1 MDQVKN
7 DEIELSEEIEIT
19 EDEVSVA
26 EEEIV
31 DELVVEKSKPKVKK
45 EDEEED
51 EDEDEVV
58 DDEPEESAKGKKVK
72 ESKKSLKKEFG
83 HDDEEE
89 DDAEEEEESVK
100 AKKSRKESLEIDMS
114 VDVNALLEGEDFSDD
129 FKFKATTIF
138 ESAVKSRLVS
148 EIDKMEEEFAGKL
161 DEATAKIEDGLVE
174 KVDDFLNYAVSE
186 WAKDNEVALTHS
198 IQTEM
203 SENFLDGIKEL
214 FIENFIDIPE
224 EKFKI
229 VESQFDEIEDLTGQL
244 NVSEK
249 SIMGLT
255 KELNE
260 SKKGKI
266 LLSLSSDLTV
276 TESEKFKELAE
287 NVDFET
293 SELYEK
299 KLTVIKEKY
308 FPTETVVNDL
318 ETFNTNSASTA
329 DLSGS
334 MSAYTAAITKFK

>member
-89 DDAEEEEESVK
+89 GDEEEEEESVK

-186 WAKDNEVALTHS
+186 WSKDNEVALTHS

>member
-31 DELVVEKSKPKVKK
+31 DELVVEKSKPKVK

-51 EDEDEVV
+51 DEDEVV

-249 SIMGLT
+249 SIMDLT

>member
-58 DDEPEESAKGKKVK
+58 DDEPEESVKGKKVK

-83 HDDEEE
+83 HDDEEG
-89 DDAEEEEESVK
+89 DDEEEEEESVK

-249 SIMGLT
+249 SIMDLT

-318 ETFNTNSASTA
+318 ETFNTNSTSTA
-329 DLSGS
+329 DRSDS

>member
-1 MDQVKN
+1 
-7 DEIELSEEIEIT
+7 
-19 EDEVSVA
+19 
-26 EEEIV
+26 
-31 DELVVEKSKPKVKK
+31 
-45 EDEEED
+45 
-51 EDEDEVV
+51 
-58 DDEPEESAKGKKVK
+58 
-72 ESKKSLKKEFG
+72 
-83 HDDEEE
+83 
-89 DDAEEEEESVK
+89 
-100 AKKSRKESLEIDMS
+100 MS

-148 EIDKMEEEFAGKL
+148 EIEKMEEEFAGKL

-249 SIMGLT
+249 SIMDLT

-318 ETFNTNSASTA
+318 ETFNTNSTSTA
-329 DLSGS
+329 DQSDS

>member
-1 MDQVKN
+1 MDQVKH

-45 EDEEED
+45 EEEEED
-51 EDEDEVV
+51 DEEEVV

-89 DDAEEEEESVK
+89 DDEEEEEESVK
-100 AKKSRKESLEIDMS
+100 VKKSRKESLDIDMS
-114 VDVNALLEGEDFSDD
+114 ADVNALLEGEDFTDD

-138 ESAVKSRLVS
+138 ESAVKSRLIS
-148 EIDKMEEEFAGKL
+148 EIEKMEEEFSGKL
-161 DEATAKIEDGLVE
+161 DEATAKIEEGLVE
-174 KVDDFLNYAVSE
+174 KVDDFLNYAVTE

-198 IQTEM
+198 IQSEI

-229 VESQFDEIEDLTGQL
+229 VESQFDEIEDLTSQ
-244 NVSEK
+244 
-249 SIMGLT
+249 
-255 KELNE
+255 LNE
-260 SKKGKI
+260 SEKTIIGLNKQMDGLEKGKI
-266 LLSLSSDLTV
+266 LLSLSSDLSV

-299 KLTVIKEKY
+299 KLKVIKEKY
-308 FPTETVVNDL
+308 FPVETVVNDL
-318 ETFNTNSASTA
+318 EEFNTNTKSAA
-329 DLSGS
+329 ELSNS

>member
-31 DELVVEKSKPKVKK
+31 DELVVEKSKPKVK
-45 EDEEED
+45 EED
-51 EDEDEVV
+51 DEDEVV

-148 EIDKMEEEFAGKL
+148 EIEKMEEEFAGKL

-249 SIMGLT
+249 SIMDLT

-318 ETFNTNSASTA
+318 ETFNTNSTSAA
-329 DLSGS
+329 ELSDS

>member
-31 DELVVEKSKPKVKK
+31 DELVVEKSKPKVK

-51 EDEDEVV
+51 DEDEVV

-100 AKKSRKESLEIDMS
+100 AKKSRKESLDIDMS

-148 EIDKMEEEFAGKL
+148 EIEKMEEEFAGKL

-249 SIMGLT
+249 SIMDLT

-318 ETFNTNSASTA
+318 ETFNTNSTSTA
-329 DLSGS
+329 DQSDS

>member
-1 MDQVKN
+1 MDQVKH

-45 EDEEED
+45 EEEEED
-51 EDEDEVV
+51 DEEEVV

-89 DDAEEEEESVK
+89 DDEEEEEESVK
-100 AKKSRKESLEIDMS
+100 VKKSRKESLDIDMS
-114 VDVNALLEGEDFSDD
+114 ADVNALLEGEDFTDD

-138 ESAVKSRLVS
+138 ESAVKSRLIS
-148 EIDKMEEEFAGKL
+148 EIEKMEEEFSGKL
-161 DEATAKIEDGLVE
+161 DEATAKIEEGLVE
-174 KVDDFLNYAVSE
+174 KVDDFLNYAVTE

-198 IQTEM
+198 IQSEI

-229 VESQFDEIEDLTGQL
+229 VESQFDEIEDLTSQ
-244 NVSEK
+244 
-249 SIMGLT
+249 
-255 KELNE
+255 LNE
-260 SKKGKI
+260 SEKTIIGLNKQMDGLEKGKI
-266 LLSLSSDLTV
+266 LLSLSSDLSV

-293 SELYEK
+293 SELYER
-299 KLTVIKEKY
+299 KLKVIKEKY
-308 FPTETVVNDL
+308 FPVETVVNDL
-318 ETFNTNSASTA
+318 ETFNTNSTSTA
-329 DLSGS
+329 DLSNS

>member
-31 DELVVEKSKPKVKK
+31 DELVVEKSKPKVK

-51 EDEDEVV
+51 DEDEVV

-129 FKFKATTIF
+129 FKFKATTI
-138 ESAVKSRLVS
+138 
-148 EIDKMEEEFAGKL
+148 
-161 DEATAKIEDGLVE
+161 
-174 KVDDFLNYAVSE
+174 
-186 WAKDNEVALTHS
+186 
-198 IQTEM
+198 
-203 SENFLDGIKEL
+203 
-214 FIENFIDIPE
+214 
-224 EKFKI
+224 
-229 VESQFDEIEDLTGQL
+229 
-244 NVSEK
+244 
-249 SIMGLT
+249 
-255 KELNE
+255 
-260 SKKGKI
+260 
-266 LLSLSSDLTV
+266 
-276 TESEKFKELAE
+276 
-287 NVDFET
+287 
-293 SELYEK
+293 
-299 KLTVIKEKY
+299 KEKY

-318 ETFNTNSASTA
+318 ETFNTNSTSTA
-329 DLSGS
+329 DQSDS

>member
-45 EDEEED
+45 EEDD

-89 DDAEEEEESVK
+89 DDEEEEEESVK

-148 EIDKMEEEFAGKL
+148 EIEKMEEEFAGKL

-249 SIMGLT
+249 SIMDLT

-318 ETFNTNSASTA
+318 ETFNTNSTSTA
-329 DLSGS
+329 DQSDS

>member
-31 DELVVEKSKPKVKK
+31 DELVVEKSKPKVK

-100 AKKSRKESLEIDMS
+100 TKKSRKESLEIDMS

-249 SIMGLT
+249 SIMDLT

-318 ETFNTNSASTA
+318 ETFNTNSTSTA
-329 DLSGS
+329 DRSDS

>member
-31 DELVVEKSKPKVKK
+31 DELVVEKSKPKVK

-51 EDEDEVV
+51 DEDEVV

-148 EIDKMEEEFAGKL
+148 EIEKMEEEFAGKL

-249 SIMGLT
+249 SIMDLT

-318 ETFNTNSASTA
+318 ETFNTNSTSTA
-329 DLSGS
+329 DQSDS